1 MVETWD
7 FKWHQ
12 LRKKENN
19 IMMIFLLK
27 IQINLKFEETW
38 TREATVIMACND
50 TASSPAEAS
59 RRYFTSKAKS
69 CQFSSF
75 SPYLK
80 NVMSDHSFNN
90 AFHT

>member
-1 MVETWD
+1 MRYKVFAFLCFGEFEVIKIEITKYKLHLMVETWD

-27 IQINLKFEETW
+27 IRRNLKFEETW
-38 TREATVIMACND
+38 TRGATVIMACND

-59 RRYFTSKAKS
+59 RLF
-69 CQFSSF
+69 
-75 SPYLK
+75 YL
-80 NVMSDHSFNN
+80 
-90 AFHT
+90 